1 MTATLYNA
9 TNVTV
14 NLIVSTDSLS
24 LTSEMIIRSVLS
36 IYIILG
42 LIGNIFNI
50 FLFTSTV
57 LVRTSSTLYLLSTS
71 IGDVFVTIFVI
82 PYYLAAD
89 GFNQDITYNSLFA
102 CKLISY
108 INYVGLGLP
117 PFFTVL
123 ACADRWAAS
132 CVQVN
137 RRRFASART
146 AKRLIPL
153 SIILC
158 CLLYSYV
165 LVIFIHDPNPPP
177 PYCSV
182 HSTYAVFAVSFYLIT
197 YSLVPPFLM
206 ALFSIG
212 IIFNVIRKQ
221 NRIMPA
227 VRVLNTS
234 TNTGEAR
241 RNHRRLGQ
249 MQIMLVCQAIAECI
263 FTLPFSVIN
272 LISIVVDNN
281 EYFLS
286 IYSYIRL
293 FIFINYVSSF
303 YLFMFSSKLYRAE
316 FKKLVQR
323 IYNRR

>member
-1 MTATLYNA
+1 MNI
-9 TNVTV
+9 TV
-14 NLIVSTDSLS
+14 NPIVSTDSLS
-24 LTSEMIIRSVLS
+24 LTSQIIIRSVLF

-42 LIGNIFNI
+42 LIGNILNI
-50 FLFTSTV
+50 FLFTSPA
-57 LVRTSSTLYLLSTS
+57 LSRTSSSLYLLSTS
-71 IGDVFVTIFVI
+71 ITDLFVTIFVI
-82 PYYLAAD
+82 PFYLATD
-89 GFNQDITYNSLFA
+89 GFNQDITYNSLLA
-102 CKLISY
+102 CKLVSY

-158 CLLYSYV
+158 CLLYSYILV
-165 LVIFIHDPNPPP
+165 LYTHDPNPPP

-182 HSTYAVFAVSFYLIT
+182 NSSYAVFALSFNLII

-212 IIFNVIRKQ
+212 IILNVIRKQ

-227 VRVLNTS
+227 VQVLNTS
-234 TNTGEAR
+234 INTGPIQ
-241 RNHRRLGQ
+241 RNRRRLNQ

-263 FTLPFSVIN
+263 LTLPFSVIN
-272 LISIVVDNN
+272 LISILVDNN

-286 IYSYIRL
+286 IYSFIRL

-303 YLFMFSSKLYRAE
+303 YLYILSSKLYRDE
-316 FKKLVQR
+316 LKKLVQR